1 MNTSQQDNILKI
13 DKKTQKFT
21 TILYIRHTINKKNH
35 QSTKKINQLTKD
47 SRNENS
53 NISYFQYQHLHT
65 KEVKKKEIS
74 FKIEDKSTDIRL
86 RIQEKSNFISIPG

>member
-1 MNTSQQDNILKI
+1 MNTAQQDNILKI

-53 NISYFQYQHLHT
+53 NIS
-65 KEVKKKEIS
+65 
-74 FKIEDKSTDIRL
+74 
-86 RIQEKSNFISIPG
+86 

>member
-1 MNTSQQDNILKI
+1 MNTAQQDNILKI

-53 NISYFQYQHLHT
+53 NISYSQYQHLHT
-65 KEVKKKEIS
+65 KEVKKKGNQ
-74 FKIEDKSTDIRL
+74 F
-86 RIQEKSNFISIPG
+86 QN